1 MRGKKKKSIKELET
15 ELEQLIANSGQSKD
29 DIHTDYNAYC
39 ALKKRID
46 NPNSLHDDDDIR
58 QMNDLHDVF
67 LLGVSIRRKQNKIN
81 AARKVAAAFAAAIA
95 TTTVMNTSISTTSAS
110 TSINGNEITTS
121 FESTPPPSSDP
132 STTSSLPSSNDET
145 SRASLDINSLS
156 DQSSI
161 LSSRSI
167 NEITASFE
175 ANASFALSTSRSN
188 ASDSSMVGTQQSSKR
203 PWLASQQSDDVVVV
217 DLSNKSSMIWNPHA
231 RLLSSN
237 VTIMDVPGDGN
248 CLFYA
253 CISKLQN
260 CSTFTIEQASNM
272 RNYLMDYLLLHASDP
287 AVLGDLGS
295 LTWNDLVMLHASGI
309 ETELRPKP
317 FSRNAIVSTL
327 ADYAHYMRFADI
339 HRCLYGNAP
348 EVLLI
353 SSSYA
358 LNIAVYQVDPRSSQY
373 YELRQGYY
381 GNPNNS
387 ENVVYL
393 LYNGSHY
400 QRIITDDRRY
410 SFIDDTLTDSHSSND
425 ERREMDVSIA
435 MDLSCQD
442 DFSIGTPIEVEEELV
457 SITEELTSNSSYCQ
471 LCNDDSNSLNFLES
485 ISQESFNF
493 TQEFSYENVSDE
505 ASVAHASIQ
514 EEATNDPIIN
524 DSALIARE

>member
-1 MRGKKKKSIKELET
+1 MRGKKKKSIEELET
-15 ELEQLIANSGQSKD
+15 EVKELIANSGRSEGN
-29 DIHTDYNAYC
+29 IHTNCNAYR

-46 NPNSLHDDDDIR
+46 NPDSLHDDDDIR
-58 QMNDLHDVF
+58 RMKDLHNVY
-67 LLGVSIRRKQNKIN
+67 LLGMSILNRQNKIN

-95 TTTVMNTSISTTSAS
+95 TSNDMNTSISTSAS
-110 TSINGNEITTS
+110 TSINGDEITAS

-156 DQSSI
+156 DQPSI
-161 LSSRSI
+161 LASRSI

-188 ASDSSMVGTQQSSKR
+188 ASDSSMVGAQQLSKR
-203 PWLASQQSDDVVVV
+203 PRLASQQSDDVVVV
-217 DLSNKSSMIWNPHA
+217 DLSNEIWNPHA

-237 VTIMDVPGDGN
+237 ATIMDVPHDGN

-260 CSTFTIEQASNM
+260 CSTFTIEQESNYLLHHASNP
-272 RNYLMDYLLLHASDP
+272 SVP
-287 AVLGDLGS
+287 GDLGS
-295 LTWNDLVMLHASGI
+295 LTWNDLAMLHASGI

-327 ADYAHYMRFADI
+327 AHYAHYMRFADI
-339 HRCLYGNAP
+339 NRCLYGNAP

-373 YELRQGYY
+373 YELRQGVY

-400 QRIITDDRRY
+400 QRIITDD
-410 SFIDDTLTDSHSSND
+410 
-425 ERREMDVSIA
+425 
-435 MDLSCQD
+435 
-442 DFSIGTPIEVEEELV
+442 
-457 SITEELTSNSSYCQ
+457 
-471 LCNDDSNSLNFLES
+471 
-485 ISQESFNF
+485 
-493 TQEFSYENVSDE
+493 
-505 ASVAHASIQ
+505 
-514 EEATNDPIIN
+514 
-524 DSALIARE
+524 

>member
-1 MRGKKKKSIKELET
+1 MRGKKKKSIEELET
-15 ELEQLIANSGQSKD
+15 ELEQLIANSGRSKD
-29 DIHTDYNAYC
+29 DIHTDYIAYQ
-39 ALKKRID
+39 ALKRRID
-46 NPNSLHDDDDIR
+46 NPDSLHEDDDIR
-58 QMNDLHDVF
+58 RMKDLHNVY
-67 LLGVSIRRKQNKIN
+67 LLGRSIRSRQNKIN
-81 AARKVAAAFAAAIA
+81 AAHKVAAAFAAAIA
-95 TTTVMNTSISTTSAS
+95 TSNDMNTSISTSAS
-110 TSINGNEITTS
+110 TSINGNEITAS

-161 LSSRSI
+161 LASRSI

-188 ASDSSMVGTQQSSKR
+188 ASDSSMVGAQQLSKR
-203 PWLASQQSDDVVVV
+203 PRLASQQSDDVVVV
-217 DLSNKSSMIWNPHA
+217 DLSNEIWNPHA

-237 VTIMDVPGDGN
+237 VTIMDVPRDGN

-272 RNYLMDYLLLHASDP
+272 RNNIMDYLLRHASDP
-287 AVLGDLGS
+287 SVPGDLGS
-295 LTWNDLVMLHASGI
+295 LTWNDLAMLHASGI

-327 ADYAHYMRFADI
+327 AHYAHYMRFADI
-339 HRCLYGNAP
+339 HRCLYGNQP

-373 YELRQGYY
+373 YELRQGLY

-410 SFIDDTLTDSHSSND
+410 SVIDDTLT
-425 ERREMDVSIA
+425 EIDVSIA

-442 DFSIGTPIEVEEELV
+442 DFSIGPIDVEEEESL

-471 LCNDDSNSLNFLES
+471 VCNDDSNSLTCLES

-493 TQEFSYENVSDE
+493 AHEVSYENVSDE
-505 ASVAHASIQ
+505 ASVAHATIQ
-514 EEATNDPIIN
+514 EATNDPIIN
-524 DSALIARE
+524 DSALLARE